1 MIFEPML
8 TANLGK
14 MTLSGLLSIP
24 YGILVFLV
32 VIIAFTTFFFLG
44 KIEGKLYKIKQ

>member
-1 MIFEPML
+1 ML

-14 MTLSGLLSIP
+14 MTLSDLFSIP
-24 YGILVFLV
+24 HGILVLIV

-44 KIEGKLYKIKQ
+44 KIEGKLYKAK